1 MRHVPCYLQQVP
13 CFPSR
18 HSDAICLQRTNE
30 APGLSWPPDA
40 ICFQRTNEASS
51 PSWPPG
57 AIMFPKDKIG
67 PLFSRLP
74 GAIPVPKEKT
84 GPWPS
89 RLLTNFRR
97 NTCSKGQMRPM
108 AIASPSRPPDAS
120 LFQRTKRAPGPT
132 VLTASRRNPCIWG
145 SRGGG
150 GSISGGKGVGSL
162 CGLPSEWK
170 NAICV
175 LDTRI
180 HIRVRPHPDP
190 DQDPR
195 SRTHY
200 SLLRT
205 AKELQS
211 VTESSEA

>member
-1 MRHVPCYLQQVP
+1 MASRRNHVSKGQNRPIVL
-13 CFPSR
+13 
-18 HSDAICLQRTNE
+18 
-30 APGLSWPPDA
+30 
-40 ICFQRTNEASS
+40 ASS
-51 PSWPPG
+51 WSNPCSEG
-57 AIMFPKDKIG
+57 EN
-67 PLFSRLP
+67 S
-74 GAIPVPKEKT
+74 
-84 GPWPS
+84 PWPS

-132 VLTASRRNPCIWG
+132 VLMASRRNPCIWG
-145 SRGGG
+145 SRGEG
-150 GSISGGKGVGSL
+150 GSSSGGKGVGSL
-162 CGLPSEWK
+162 RGLPSEWK

-180 HIRVRPHPDP
+180 HIHVRPHPDP
-190 DQDPR
+190 DPDPR

-200 SLLRT
+200 SKLRT
-205 AKELQS
+205 AKELHS